1 LPRTLTNHHELV
13 MRKLNLNLEINDSYL
28 IFLGFKTRFRS
39 IGSRGSLEDF
49 IEMVINRQI
58 LPEPI
63 FSYFHSEK
71 VRLSKENDNIILTPI
86 NSKPNANELRGM
98 FNDGKISTA
107 DFIAQK
113 AAEKDM
119 EL

>member
-1 LPRTLTNHHELV
+1 
-13 MRKLNLNLEINDSYL
+13 M
-28 IFLGFKTRFRS
+28 
-39 IGSRGSLEDF
+39 
-49 IEMVINRQI
+49 EMIINRQI

-63 FSYFHSEK
+63 FSFLHSEK
-71 VRLSKENDNIILTPI
+71 VKISKEDDNIILTPI

-113 AAEKDM
+113 TVEKGM